1 MTTATMTARPS
12 APVRHAPLPA
22 GQEKR
27 EAPATWW
34 QTEEPREQ
42 VLERTLAL
50 PFTADSDAN
59 LRTRHRGLIKLLDW
73 LEDQP
78 GRTWQ
83 ERWMASGAEEAGR
96 EWTRVPMQ
104 WLADRQRAR
113 KYDRADL
120 CCGMIPLL
128 GGQVVRPA
136 YRWLLRQRPSQ
147 LLTHIRSV
155 TDPDGFAALKD
166 QYTATGHAG
175 SNDCKNALNRV
186 TWIVAS
192 KGGTVHDV
200 TIGDCVEL
208 QHAIGEHQTNG
219 YHGKHLFYALLAG
232 LGVFGPDAPARLK
245 TVMLPGQLTPAAL
258 VDRQGITCTAI
269 RDLLVDYLTE
279 RAVDVDYTTL
289 EDMARTLAGLF
300 WRDLEKHHPGIDSL
314 RLDADIV
321 TAWRERVRMVRDRHG
336 TPIRPRVN
344 AHTVFSWVRTF
355 YQDLARWA
363 VDEPTRWGPWVAPCP
378 VRDSDTDHSKNR
390 ARRKAAMDQRTR
402 TLLPALPS
410 LVKAVER
417 QLKDAQTC
425 LATGRET
432 PAGVP
437 FTTPAGETLLRRA
450 GVSSRVYADDPA
462 TGRRRDLTVEE
473 ERAFWAWAIVEVL
486 RHTGMRI
493 EEALELTHHSFVAY
507 QLPTTGEIV
516 PMLQVAP
523 SKLDQERLLLVSPE
537 LGEVLTAII
546 YRVRRG
552 QQAMPLVSA
561 YDSLERLWSAP
572 MPFLFQR
579 RCGPEDRAIPRNYIY
594 TCLNDA
600 IAASGLTGPGDEQL
614 RYTPHDFRRIF
625 VTDALRSG
633 LPPHIAARI
642 CGHRTVDTTLGYA
655 AIYPEDVI
663 NTGPSSPAAGRCDP
677 GRSTASRPR
686 RSGRTSWPTSSCGRS
701 PSASAHATSAPPAS
715 MNTPASAALSCGPIP
730 SRCPAWRRSTRTCS
744 TGSRR
749 PRNRDGSARS
759 PRSRP
764 ASPPP
769 SRSSPPCATS
779 RPGTP
784 PSTWACLISVAS
796 SRASTPSSKTRM
808 RRGSPEHYNEGM
820 TVFLCS
826 KCGTAITPEL
836 AELAAV
842 PDVSDD
848 ERDRDKETRRA
859 PSTVP
864 RGHYAID
871 PEPWGQPYVVQDD
884 QEDPKPAQSRG
895 PVVCREEGFVISAG
909 SRHTVLV
916 HPDDAAGLQ
925 PLPNWENS
933 SGCCGPTGDEG
944 LNRACPC
951 GAPVATLAA
960 DCFGPFE
967 LHLDPVRTYAFSQ

>member
-1 MTTATMTARPS
+1 
-12 APVRHAPLPA
+12 
-22 GQEKR
+22 
-27 EAPATWW
+27 
-34 QTEEPREQ
+34 
-42 VLERTLAL
+42 
-50 PFTADSDAN
+50 
-59 LRTRHRGLIKLLDW
+59 
-73 LEDQP
+73 
-78 GRTWQ
+78 
-83 ERWMASGAEEAGR
+83 MASGAEDAGR
-96 EWTRVPMQ
+96 EWTRLPVQ
-104 WLADRQRAR
+104 WLAEHQRAR

-147 LLTHIRSV
+147 LLAHIRSV
-155 TDPDGFAALKD
+155 TDPDGFVALKN
-166 QYTATGHAG
+166 QYAATGHAG
-175 SNDCKNALNRV
+175 ANDCNNALNRV

-192 KGGTVHDV
+192 KGGSVHDV

-208 QHAIGEHQTNG
+208 QHAIGEHQSNG

-232 LGVFGPDAPARLK
+232 LGVFGPKAPARLK

-314 RLDADIV
+314 RLDADAV

-363 VDEPTRWGPWVAPCP
+363 ADEPTRWGPWVAPCP
-378 VRDSDTDHSKNR
+378 VRDSDTDHSMNR

-402 TLLPALPS
+402 TLLPALPA

-432 PAGVP
+432 PAGAP

-462 TGRRRDLTVEE
+462 TDRRRDLTVEE

-546 YRVRRG
+546 HRVRRG

-600 IAASGLTGPGDEQL
+600 LAASGLTGPGNEQL

-633 LPPHIAARI
+633 LPPAHRRPHLRPPDGRHDPRLCRDLPRGRHQPPPVLHRPPPGAATR
-642 CGHRTVDTTLGYA
+642 GGVPRAHRPGVAGLPRPLRA
-655 AIYPEDVI
+655 AE
-663 NTGPSSPAAGRCDP
+663 G
-677 GRSTASRPR
+677 RPR
-686 RSGRTSWPTSSCGRS
+686 R
-701 PSASAHATSAPPAS
+701 
-715 MNTPASAALSCGPIP
+715 L
-730 SRCPAWRRSTRTCS
+730 
-744 TGSRR
+744 R
-749 PRNRDGSARS
+749 PRLRH
-759 PRSRP
+759 P
-764 ASPPP
+764 
-769 SRSSPPCATS
+769 
-779 RPGTP
+779 
-784 PSTWACLISVAS
+784 
-796 SRASTPSSKTRM
+796 
-808 RRGSPEHYNEGM
+808 
-820 TVFLCS
+820 LC
-826 KCGTAITPEL
+826 P
-836 AELAAV
+836 
-842 PDVSDD
+842 
-848 ERDRDKETRRA
+848 
-859 PSTVP
+859 
-864 RGHYAID
+864 
-871 PEPWGQPYVVQDD
+871 
-884 QEDPKPAQSRG
+884 
-895 PVVCREEGFVISAG
+895 
-909 SRHTVLV
+909 
-916 HPDDAAGLQ
+916 
-925 PLPNWENS
+925 
-933 SGCCGPTGDEG
+933 
-944 LNRACPC
+944 
-951 GAPVATLAA
+951 
-960 DCFGPFE
+960 
-967 LHLDPVRTYAFSQ
+967 

>member
-1 MTTATMTARPS
+1 MTTETVTARPS
-12 APVRHAPLPA
+12 APVRHAPLPP
-22 GQEKR
+22 GQEIR
-27 EAPATWW
+27 EVPTSWW
-34 QTEEPREQ
+34 QTEESREK

-50 PFTADSDAN
+50 PFTADTDTN
-59 LRTRHRGLIKLLDW
+59 QRTRRRGLIKLLDW

-83 ERWMASGAEEAGR
+83 ERWTASGAEEAGR
-96 EWTRVPMQ
+96 EWPRLPMQ
-104 WLADRQRAR
+104 WLAEHQRAR

-147 LLTHIRSV
+147 LLAHIRSV

-166 QYTATGHAG
+166 RYTATGHTGA
-175 SNDCKNALNRV
+175 NDCNNALNRV
-186 TWIVAS
+186 TWIVTR
-192 KGGTVHDV
+192 KGSTVHDV

-219 YHGKHLFYALLAG
+219 HHGKHLFYQLLAR
-232 LGVFGPDAPARLK
+232 LGAFGPDAPARLK

-289 EDMARTLAGLF
+289 EDMARSLAGLF
-300 WRDLEKHHPGIDSL
+300 WRDMEKHHPGIDSL
-314 RLDADIV
+314 RLDADTV

-336 TPIRPRVN
+336 IPIRPRVN
-344 AHTVFSWVRTF
+344 AHTVFSWVRAF

-363 VDEPTRWGPWVAPCP
+363 AEEPARWGPWVAPCP
-378 VRDSDTDHSKNR
+378 VRDSDTDHTKNR

-402 TLLPALPS
+402 TLLPALPA

-432 PAGVP
+432 TAEAS

-493 EEALELTHHSFVAY
+493 EEALELTHDSFVAY

-546 YRVRRG
+546 HRVRRG
-552 QQAMPLVSA
+552 QQAMPLVAA

-600 IAASGLTGPGDEQL
+600 LSASGLTGPANEQL
-614 RYTPHDFRRIF
+614 RYAPHVFRRIF

-663 NTGPSSPAAGRCDP
+663 NHHRSFIARRRSLRPSEEYREPTAQEWQDFLAHFELRKVALGVCARDFGTPCVHEHACIRCPVLRPDPEQGPRLEEIHANLLDRLQEAKEQGWLGEVTAIEASLAAAEQKLAAMRDLAARHTTVHLGMPDFRTSAGR
-677 GRSTASRPR
+677 
-686 RSGRTSWPTSSCGRS
+686 
-701 PSASAHATSAPPAS
+701 
-715 MNTPASAALSCGPIP
+715 L
-730 SRCPAWRRSTRTCS
+730 
-744 TGSRR
+744 TGS
-749 PRNRDGSARS
+749 
-759 PRSRP
+759 
-764 ASPPP
+764 
-769 SRSSPPCATS
+769 
-779 RPGTP
+779 
-784 PSTWACLISVAS
+784 
-796 SRASTPSSKTRM
+796 
-808 RRGSPEHYNEGM
+808 
-820 TVFLCS
+820 
-826 KCGTAITPEL
+826 
-836 AELAAV
+836 
-842 PDVSDD
+842 SD
-848 ERDRDKETRRA
+848 
-859 PSTVP
+859 
-864 RGHYAID
+864 
-871 PEPWGQPYVVQDD
+871 
-884 QEDPKPAQSRG
+884 
-895 PVVCREEGFVISAG
+895 
-909 SRHTVLV
+909 
-916 HPDDAAGLQ
+916 
-925 PLPNWENS
+925 
-933 SGCCGPTGDEG
+933 SG
-944 LNRACPC
+944 
-951 GAPVATLAA
+951 
-960 DCFGPFE
+960 
-967 LHLDPVRTYAFSQ
+967 

>member
-1 MTTATMTARPS
+1 M
-12 APVRHAPLPA
+12 
-22 GQEKR
+22 
-27 EAPATWW
+27 
-34 QTEEPREQ
+34 
-42 VLERTLAL
+42 LERTLAL
-50 PFTADSDAN
+50 PFTSDTDTN
-59 LRTRHRGLIKLLDW
+59 QRTRRRGLIKLLDW

-83 ERWMASGAEEAGR
+83 ERWTASGAEEAGR
-96 EWTRVPMQ
+96 EWPRLPMQ
-104 WLADRQRAR
+104 WLAEHQRAR

-147 LLTHIRSV
+147 LLAHIRSV
-155 TDPDGFAALKD
+155 TDPHGFAALKD
-166 QYTATGHAG
+166 RYTATGHTGA
-175 SNDCKNALNRV
+175 NDCNNALNRV
-186 TWIVAS
+186 TWIVTRKS
-192 KGGTVHDV
+192 GTVHDV

-219 YHGKHLFYALLAG
+219 YHGKHLFYQLLAG
-232 LGVFGPDAPARLK
+232 LGAFGPDAPARLK

-289 EDMARTLAGLF
+289 EDMARSLAGLF

-314 RLDADIV
+314 RLHADTV

-336 TPIRPRVN
+336 IPIRPRVN
-344 AHTVFSWVRTF
+344 AHTVFSWVRAF

-363 VDEPTRWGPWVAPCP
+363 AEEPARWGPWVAPCP

-402 TLLPALPS
+402 TLLPALPA

-417 QLKDAQTC
+417 QLKDAQTR

-432 PAGVP
+432 TAGAS

-546 YRVRRG
+546 HRVRRG
-552 QQAMPLVSA
+552 QQAMPLVAA

-600 IAASGLTGPGDEQL
+600 LSASGLTGPANEQL

-625 VTDALRSG
+625 VTDAAPVCPRTSPPASAATGWSTRHSDMPRST
-633 LPPHIAARI
+633 P
-642 CGHRTVDTTLGYA
+642 RTSSTT
-655 AIYPEDVI
+655 
-663 NTGPSSPAAGRCDP
+663 TGPSSPAAGRCGP
-677 GRSTASRPR
+677 ARSTASPPR
-686 RSGRTSWPTSSCGRS
+686 RSGRTSWPTSSCARWRW
-701 PSASAHATSAPPAS
+701 ASAHATSELPAS
-715 MNTPASAALSCGPIP
+715 MSTLASDAPSYDQIP
-730 SRCPAWRRSTRTCS
+730 GRGPAWRRSTRTCS

-749 PRNRDGSARS
+749 PRNKAGSARS

-779 RPGTP
+779 QPGTP
-784 PSTWACLISVAS
+784 QSSSACPTSAPAPADSPAALTAADSRPTTGPSPLAALVSGARRQDLDDFGDASGQLGLVHGDHVTRLQMLPLLGLQGSQANVGCL
-796 SRASTPSSKTRM
+796 SRAKLRLELH
-808 RRGSPEHYNEGM
+808 PEPRD
-820 TVFLCS
+820 VQILLS
-826 KCGTAITPEL
+826 VCGAVTDVPQRSEL
-836 AELAAV
+836 AV
-842 PDVSDD
+842 P
-848 ERDRDKETRRA
+848 
-859 PSTVP
+859 
-864 RGHYAID
+864 
-871 PEPWGQPYVVQDD
+871 
-884 QEDPKPAQSRG
+884 
-895 PVVCREEGFVISAG
+895 
-909 SRHTVLV
+909 
-916 HPDDAAGLQ
+916 
-925 PLPNWENS
+925 
-933 SGCCGPTGDEG
+933 
-944 LNRACPC
+944 
-951 GAPVATLAA
+951 
-960 DCFGPFE
+960 
-967 LHLDPVRTYAFSQ
+967 